1 MALNKKELYKLDKN
15 YDWMKIV
22 SDNDLNKPSYH
33 IYKNQKKRLI
43 RLIKYIDFNKED
55 RVADFACGNGILLDL
70 IYNKVFSY
78 DGIDFSEDFIQL
90 AKKRKDKNGIINAKF
105 YCSDI
110 LEFCKDKTSLYDKA
124 FAMDFSEHI
133 SDDEFVSIFRAIKGT
148 LNDSG
153 KLYIHTPNG
162 DYLLEIFK
170 KMGLIKKDKGHIGI
184 RNDKQYINLLRK
196 IDNKNIKIK
205 YLAHYLN
212 YLSVFHFLSY
222 IPFFGK
228 YFKARLFIEC

>member
-1 MALNKKELYKLDKN
+1 MSKKELYKLDRN
-15 YDWMKIV
+15 HEWMKII
-22 SDNDLNKPSYH
+22 SNQDITNPSYH
-33 IYKNQKKRLI
+33 IYKNQKKRLT

-55 RVADFACGNGILLDL
+55 RVADFACGNGVLLDL

-90 AKKRKDKNGIINAKF
+90 AKKRKEENGINNAKF
-105 YCSDI
+105 YSMDI
-110 LEFCKDKTSLYDKA
+110 LEFCKDKIGVYDKA

-133 SDDEFVSIFRAIKGT
+133 SDDEFVSIFRSIKRT
-148 LNDSG
+148 LKDNG

-170 KMGLIKKDKGHIGI
+170 KLGLMKKDKGHIGI
-184 RNDKQYINLLRK
+184 RNDEQYIYLLRK

-205 YLAHYLN
+205 YLAHYLS
-212 YLSVFHFLSY
+212 YLSIFHFLSY

-228 YFKARLFIEC
+228 YFKARLFIECS